1 VLAVE
6 GDKVVLLAGESD
18 DNRGGCGASASRD
31 RAVEVEPAPAVPF
44 LELGAA
50 FVLREVL
57 FLAAGVLVMTRA
69 RLPDSAV
76 FATDGTEL
84 EIFLLVV
91 TVA

>member
-18 DNRGGCGASASRD
+18 DIRGGCGASAARD
-31 RAVEVEPAPAVPF
+31 RTVEVEPAPAVRC
-44 LELGAA
+44 LELGAT
-50 FVLREVL
+50 FVLRDVL
-57 FLAAGVLVMTRA
+57 FLAAGVLAMTCA
-69 RLPDSAV
+69 RLPDFAV